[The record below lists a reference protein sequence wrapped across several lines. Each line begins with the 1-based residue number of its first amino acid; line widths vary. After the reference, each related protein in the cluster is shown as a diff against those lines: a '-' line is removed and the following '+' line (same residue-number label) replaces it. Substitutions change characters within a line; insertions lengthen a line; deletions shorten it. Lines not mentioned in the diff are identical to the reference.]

1 MPYTTDI
8 NKEFAMADISKY
20 DMGPSVTL
28 VMTQELLGL
37 LMRATRGDYHATEEE
52 VPALLN
58 FQELADQTLTYC
70 AEHPEDKGVV
80 HGFCL

>member
-1 MPYTTDI
+1 MS
-8 NKEFAMADISKY
+8 ISKF

-28 VMTQELLGL
+28 SMTQEMLSL
-37 LMRATRGDYHATEEE
+37 LMRTARGNYHATEEE
-52 VPALLN
+52 AKALIN

-70 AEHPEDKGVV
+70 AEHPENKGVV